1 MSAETES
8 SLRQPVWEDFFDDD
22 KNRFALRS
30 SEVSK
35 KLAEFNKE
43 VPPLEDD
50 EEFYLTHLAFN
61 DKGYRRG
68 YGLSRVENHIDRLRE
83 ILDSEKGKNLR
94 IPAFQMDSL
103 GDGLYSIIYL
113 VISSLGEGD
122 DPVVCLE
129 NFTGGKLEGS
139 IHDVYLSSPLVVDDE
154 VAEAHKA
161 LESRDEEE
169 DEFKL
174 SDARGIENSS
184 QVTSTEDAIS
194 IEDVAADAG
203 EDSNSVEDDTVGV
216 EEDSNSVEDVDE
228 ENTPLEDDVVQ
239 EPVEDEKTADNEQL
253 TEESPQEE
261 EEEEEISD
269 EDIKEALS
277 RKSQS
282 IPATEDVQEA
292 DSKKRFGFFGRR

>member
-1 MSAETES
+1 MSIETES
-8 SLRQPVWEDFFDDD
+8 SLRLPVWEDFFDDD

-103 GDGLYSIIYL
+103 GDGLYSIIY
-113 VISSLGEGD
+113 VVVSSLGEGD
-122 DPVVCLE
+122 DLVVYLE

-154 VAEAHKA
+154 IAEAHKA
-161 LESRDEEE
+161 LESRSEKE

-184 QVTSTEDAIS
+184 QVTSTEDAVS
-194 IEDVAADAG
+194 IEDV
-203 EDSNSVEDDTVGV
+203 DSDVDDEDTVGV
-216 EEDSNSVEDVDE
+216 EEDSGSAEDVDKD
-228 ENTPLEDDVVQ
+228 NTPLEDEVVQ
-239 EPVEDEKTADNEQL
+239 EPVEDEKTADDEQL
-253 TEESPQEE
+253 AEESLQEE
-261 EEEEEISD
+261 EEEEEELSD

-292 DSKKRFGFFGRR
+292 DNKKRFGFFGRR